1 MPASSAPVGGDGATG
16 RRWRANPV
24 PPVPPGRQ
32 RTSQRVTRWACP
44 PPHPGYDFPGCSVGR
59 TRYRPRSHRA
69 SLLISHA
76 SNRLGSFSLPVGL
89 PCVPAMAKAWRTFVQ
104 VGKSIRKLS
113 PTNLHHCRADKA
125 RCTESSC
132 PACETPPPRT
142 ARAARQGSRNARIRP
157 ACTHGQTRR
166 RGSPAQPVAGSGHRE
181 DR

>member
-1 MPASSAPVGGDGATG
+1 MPASPTPVGGDGATG

-76 SNRLGSFSLPVGL
+76 SNRPGSFSLPVGL
-89 PCVPAMAKAWRTFVQ
+89 PCVPAMGKAWRTFVQ

-132 PACETPPPRT
+132 PTCETTPSPDGPSGPPGFAQRAHT
-142 ARAARQGSRNARIRP
+142 ARLHAWADPPTGKHRP
-157 ACTHGQTRR
+157 AGCR
-166 RGSPAQPVAGSGHRE
+166 
-181 DR
+181 